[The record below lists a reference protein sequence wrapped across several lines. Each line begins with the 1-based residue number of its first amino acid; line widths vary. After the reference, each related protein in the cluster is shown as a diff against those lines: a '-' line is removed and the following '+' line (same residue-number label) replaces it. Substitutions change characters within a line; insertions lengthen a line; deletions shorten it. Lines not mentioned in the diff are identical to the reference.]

1 MAYLSDFD
9 ISGYGLSAQRFRMNV
24 ISSNIANANTTRTAE
39 GGPYRRR
46 EVIFKA
52 KDFDQLANN
61 YKSKDFD
68 ELLNEQINKNNNF
81 LKYENPLD
89 DPSSPK
95 NAKPAI
101 QSVVV
106 DKVVRDDKDFRMK
119 YDPSHPDANAEGYVA
134 YPNINPVIEMA
145 DLIEATRAYQANVS
159 AFTSTKTI
167 AQSAI
172 DLLRG

>member
-39 GGPYRRR
+39 GEPYRRR

-52 KDFDQLANN
+52 TDFD
-61 YKSKDFD
+61 K
-68 ELLNEQINKNNNF
+68 LLNEQINKDNNF
-81 LKYENPLD
+81 LKYENPLN
-89 DPSSPK
+89 DPSSPEE
-95 NAKPAI
+95 AKPAI

-134 YPNINPVIEMA
+134 YPNVNPVIEMA

-159 AFTSTKTI
+159 AFTSAKTI

>member
-52 KDFDQLANN
+52 TDFD
-61 YKSKDFD
+61 K
-68 ELLNEQINKNNNF
+68 LLNEQINKDNNF
-81 LKYENPLD
+81 LKYENPLN
-89 DPSSPK
+89 DPSSPEE
-95 NAKPAI
+95 AKPTI

-119 YDPSHPDANAEGYVA
+119 YNPSHPDANAEGYVA
-134 YPNINPVIEMA
+134 YPNVNPVIEMA

-159 AFTSTKTI
+159 AFTSAKTI

>member
-52 KDFDQLANN
+52 TDFD
-61 YKSKDFD
+61 K
-68 ELLNEQINKNNNF
+68 LLNEQINKDNNF
-81 LKYENPLD
+81 LKYENPLN
-89 DPSSPK
+89 DPSSPEE
-95 NAKPAI
+95 AKPAI

-106 DKVVRDDKDFRMK
+106 DKAVRDDKDFRMK

-134 YPNINPVIEMA
+134 YPNVNPVIEMA

-159 AFTSTKTI
+159 AFTSAKTI

>member
-52 KDFDQLANN
+52 TDFD
-61 YKSKDFD
+61 K
-68 ELLNEQINKNNNF
+68 LLNEQINKDNNF
-81 LKYENPLD
+81 LKYENPLN
-89 DPSSPK
+89 DPSSPEE
-95 NAKPAI
+95 AKPAI

-106 DKVVRDDKDFRMK
+106 DKVARDDKDFRMK

-134 YPNINPVIEMA
+134 YPNVNPVIEMA

-159 AFTSTKTI
+159 AFTSAKTI

>member
-9 ISGYGLSAQRFRMNV
+9 ISGYGLSAQRFRINI

-46 EVIFKA
+46 SVIFKA
-52 KDFDQLANN
+52 TDFSEILNRKIKDDSNML
-61 YKSKDFD
+61 
-68 ELLNEQINKNNNF
+68 E
-81 LKYENPLD
+81 YENPLN

-95 NAKPAI
+95 DADPSI
-101 QSVVV
+101 MSVVV
-106 DKVVRDDKDFRMK
+106 HKIVRDDKEFRLK
-119 YDPSHPDANAEGYVA
+119 YEPNHPDANDEGYVS

-145 DLIEATRAYQANVS
+145 DLIEATRAYQANVA
-159 AFTSTKTI
+159 AFNSTKSI

-172 DLLRG
+172 DLLRS

>member
-39 GGPYRRR
+39 GAPYRRR

-52 KDFDQLANN
+52 TDFD
-61 YKSKDFD
+61 K
-68 ELLNEQINKNNNF
+68 LLNERINKDNNF
-81 LKYENPLD
+81 LKYENPLN
-89 DPSSPK
+89 DPSSPEE
-95 NAKPAI
+95 AKPAI

-134 YPNINPVIEMA
+134 YPNVNPVIEMA

-159 AFTSTKTI
+159 AFTSAKTI

>member
-46 EVIFKA
+46 EAIFKA
-52 KDFDQLANN
+52 TDFD
-61 YKSKDFD
+61 K
-68 ELLNEQINKNNNF
+68 LLNEQINKDNNF
-81 LKYENPLD
+81 LKYENPLN
-89 DPSSPK
+89 DPSSPEE
-95 NAKPAI
+95 AKPAI

-119 YDPSHPDANAEGYVA
+119 YDPSHPDANAQGYVA
-134 YPNINPVIEMA
+134 YPNVNPVIEMA

-159 AFTSTKTI
+159 AFTSAKTI

>member
-52 KDFDQLANN
+52 TDFD
-61 YKSKDFD
+61 K
-68 ELLNEQINKNNNF
+68 LLNEQINKNNNF
-81 LKYENPLD
+81 LQYENPLN
-89 DPSSPK
+89 DPSSPEF
-95 NAKPAI
+95 AKPAI
-101 QSVVV
+101 MSVVV
-106 DKVVRDDKDFRMK
+106 DKVIRDDKDFRMK
-119 YDPSHPDANAEGYVA
+119 YEPNHPDANAQGYVA
-134 YPNINPVIEMA
+134 YPNVNPVIEMA

-159 AFTSTKTI
+159 AFTSAKTI

-172 DLLRG
+172 DLLKG